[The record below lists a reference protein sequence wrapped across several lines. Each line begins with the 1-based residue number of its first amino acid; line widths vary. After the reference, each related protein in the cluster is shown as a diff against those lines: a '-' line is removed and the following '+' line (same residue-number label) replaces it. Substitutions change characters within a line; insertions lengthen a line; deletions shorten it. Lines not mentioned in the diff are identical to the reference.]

1 MKGRPEVFSS
11 RGRVFEPFTY
21 SGVVTAPSTLV
32 ETETVVQGNRHGVSS
47 HTNHYQTERFFLRL
61 PEGTDKPMS
70 FTNLDVR
77 VAPGHFFSGMDIKG
91 PDGSVWG
98 LLYYNHNTQEHYIIP
113 ETVKEIVRV
122 HIRGMFFIM
131 GMILLFPVLF
141 TAGISAVLP
150 GSIGLFGKHP
160 FLDNIGLVILLII
173 LTFVVFS
180 LIAKNAQTARRLRL
194 MAGWVTPVLSTFR
207 AHQPLPARTP

>member
-1 MKGRPEVFSS
+1 M
-11 RGRVFEPFTY
+11 
-21 SGVVTAPSTLV
+21 
-32 ETETVVQGNRHGVSS
+32 SS
-47 HTNHYQTERFFLRL
+47 HTNHYQTERFFLHL
-61 PEGTDKPMS
+61 PDGTDKPMS
-70 FTNLDVR
+70 FTNMDVQ
-77 VAPGHFFSGMDIKG
+77 VAPGHIFSGMDIKG
-91 PDGSVWG
+91 PDGSVQG

-141 TAGISAVLP
+141 TACISAVLP

-160 FLDNIGLVILLII
+160 FLDNIGMVILLII

-180 LIAKNAQTARRLRL
+180 LIGKSVQTSRRGRL
-194 MAGWVTPVLSTFR
+194 LAGWVTPVLSKFS
-207 AHQPLPARTP
+207 AHQPLAARTP